1 MQAVAF
7 LDAPRDLTSLAV
19 RSNEKRTLRDGRS
32 RKRLCGTRYFFGF
45 VLFLLSGTLGVG
57 VSAQSQTVDPAA
69 TIAQLERELAAH
81 VRLLS
86 DWGGLTRYGSEN
98 ADLGPPAPGV
108 DRVVFLGDE
117 ITEMWGRGE
126 AKFFPGKPF
135 LNRGIGHQTTP
146 QMLVRF
152 RQDVISLKPK
162 VVVIQGGSSDLAG
175 YSGPATQG
183 TISENFMSMTELAKA
198 NGIRVV
204 LASVTPVCDCFKV
217 LTDRRPPGR
226 IIGINGWLKDYAA
239 ESGSVYLDYHS
250 ALVDGRAMR
259 KEMTVDGLIP
269 NDAGY
274 KVMASLAEQAI
285 TQALGQK

>member
-1 MQAVAF
+1 MTVVRSSKKLSASQRLPGDLAAVLF
-7 LDAPRDLTSLAV
+7 RITILLAV
-19 RSNEKRTLRDGRS
+19 IPSG
-32 RKRLCGTRYFFGF
+32 
-45 VLFLLSGTLGVG
+45 LSCV
-57 VSAQSQTVDPAA
+57 AQAQTPDQAKI
-69 TIAQLERELAAH
+69 IAGLERELADR

-98 ADLGPPAPGV
+98 AELGPPAPGV

-117 ITEMWGRGE
+117 ITEMWGRGK

-135 LNRGIGHQTTP
+135 LNRGISHQTTP

-162 VVVIQGGSSDLAG
+162 VVVIQAGSSDLAG
-175 YSGPATQG
+175 YSGPATEG

-204 LASVTPVCDCFKV
+204 LSSVTPVCDCFRT
-217 LTDRRPPGR
+217 LTDRRPPGK
-226 IIGINGWLKDYAA
+226 IIGLNRWLKDYADR
-239 ESGSVYLDYHS
+239 SGSVYLDCYS
-250 ALVDGRAMR
+250 ALAQGRTM
-259 KEMTVDGLIP
+259 KKDLTVDGLIP

-274 KVMASLAEQAI
+274 EVMAPLAERAI
-285 TQALGQK
+285 VQALGKQ